1 MRVRKVYVVDEYA
14 EDGQVALYS
23 DGGMVVVLSDLAS
36 AAWWALG
43 DDWVDLDTVT
53 AALVEQFGS
62 PPGVGD
68 AAAVT
73 EDALHVLAGHG
84 LVELEGTDDAGDV

>member
-1 MRVRKVYVVDEYA
+1 MRVRRLEVVDEYA

-23 DGGMVVVLSDLAS
+23 EGGFVVVLSDLAS

-53 AALVEQFGS
+53 ATLVEQFGT
-62 PPGVGD
+62 PPDAGD
-68 AAAVT
+68 AGEAT
-73 EDALHVLAGHG
+73 EEALRVLAGHG
-84 LVELEGTDDAGDV
+84 LVEVDGT

>member
-1 MRVRKVYVVDEYA
+1 MRARKLHVVDEYA

-23 DGGMVVVLSDLAS
+23 EGGMVVVLSHLAS

-43 DDWVDLDTVT
+43 DDWVDLDTVA

-62 PPGVGD
+62 PPGAGGAP
-68 AAAVT
+68 AAT

-84 LVELEGTDDAGDV
+84 LVELEETEDAQGV